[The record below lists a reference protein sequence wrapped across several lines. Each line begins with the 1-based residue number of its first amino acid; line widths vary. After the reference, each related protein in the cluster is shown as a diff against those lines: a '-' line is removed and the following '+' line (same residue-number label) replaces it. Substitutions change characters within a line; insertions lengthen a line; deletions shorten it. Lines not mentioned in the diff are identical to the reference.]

1 MDSLHLLG
9 VVAATDVHSWAGEV
23 VSGDGL
29 EGVVLLPSIEFRD
42 GSRVNALEIGKT
54 ANDCHDP
61 VGIRIRQR
69 LQQDYVDHR
78 KDGGVGANTQRQRR
92 DGDSRETGTLA
103 QDAKGVSQV
112 SEQVLHALDYASG
125 CRIVPSFF
133 PDDTA
138 IA

>member
-9 VVAATDVHSWAGEV
+9 VVAATDVHSRAGEV
-23 VSGDGL
+23 VSGQGL
-29 EGVVLLPSIEFRD
+29 EDVVLLPSIEFRD
-42 GSRVNALEIGKT
+42 GSRVANALEIRKT

-61 VGIRIRQR
+61 VGVRIRQR

-112 SEQVLHALDYASG
+112 GEQVVHA
-125 CRIVPSFF
+125 RITRQVVE
-133 PDDTA
+133 
-138 IA
+138 